1 MGTSKIR
8 HIALFAREP
17 AKVAKFYVDAFDM
30 KIINADDPNGA
41 HFLSDGYITL
51 AVLPHNLKGQA
62 PVGLNH
68 FGFQVEDRDEACKRV
83 TAAGGVEPAE
93 RPDDRGYAEFRA
105 VDPEGN
111 WFDISQ
117 HGFERVETN
126 GERRANR
133 MKAKT
138 MV

>member
-1 MGTSKIR
+1 MGKSKIR
-8 HIALFAREP
+8 HIALFARDP

-30 KIINADDPNGA
+30 EIINAASPQGA

-51 AVLPHNLKGQA
+51 AVLPHNLKSQA

-68 FGFQVEDRDEACKRV
+68 FGFKVEDRVEACQRV
-83 TAAGGVEPAE
+83 EAASGVAPAE

-117 HGFERVETN
+117 HGFERVETPA
-126 GERRANR
+126 ERRTRTKVPA
-133 MKAKT
+133 
-138 MV
+138 